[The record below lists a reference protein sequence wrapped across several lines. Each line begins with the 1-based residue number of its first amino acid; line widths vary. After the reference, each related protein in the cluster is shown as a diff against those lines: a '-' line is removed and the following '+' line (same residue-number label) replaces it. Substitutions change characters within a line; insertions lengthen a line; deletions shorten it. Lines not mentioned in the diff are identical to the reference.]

1 MATEIIWEI
10 PVPTTRFE
18 DLVVGQAFA
27 LAPSQNTPAIVYIK
41 IKTDTGEA
49 VDLAAGVHA
58 AVQPEQYVTP
68 LRLRVSVWPE

>member
-1 MATEIIWEI
+1 MATEIIWEV

-41 IKTDTGEA
+41 TSTGEA

-58 AVQPEQYVTP
+58 AVQFEQHVTP